1 LSADRRDQTPT
12 TARRWDRGDI
22 PILRKYLDACIVG
35 FSIYIAVQIYDP
47 DAWDDRY
54 LIGSLLAVLS
64 FFLIAEMSGL
74 YRRWNGASLIHELMR
89 AGGVWLGTILVLLLT
104 AYAFKVTGEL
114 SRVALGTWFI
124 VTPSLLWLWRVLRQL
139 VLRAIRR
146 HGYSTRAAAIAGA
159 DETGVRIAHVLDD
172 PGKFGFKLDGFYDDR
187 DQGRL
192 AFTGQKKGD
201 FKTLV
206 ERAKKGDI
214 DTVYIT
220 LPIMAEDRIR
230 FLIEEL
236 ADTTASV
243 YMVPDFFISNVL
255 QGRWINFNDMEV
267 VSVYDTPFS
276 GVEGLFKRL
285 QDIVFAALML
295 VLLAIPMLVIA
306 LGVRLSS
313 PGPVLFK
320 QRRYGLDGKEI
331 MVWKFRSMR
340 VCEDGGVIQ
349 QAQRNDSRVT
359 PFGAFLRRTSLDELP
374 QFINVFMGEM
384 SIVGPRPH
392 AVAHNEMYRELIKG
406 YMLRHKVKPGIT
418 GWAQVNGWRGET
430 ADLEKMQRRVEHDL
444 WYLRNWSFWLD
455 MKIFFMTVYQILFGA
470 RAY

>member
-1 LSADRRDQTPT
+1 M
-12 TARRWDRGDI
+12 
-22 PILRKYLDACIVG
+22 PILRKYLDASIVG
-35 FSIYIAVQIYDP
+35 LNIYLAIQFYDP
-47 DAWDDRY
+47 DAWDARY
-54 LIGSLLAVLS
+54 LTGALLSVLT
-64 FFLIAEMSGL
+64 FFLIGEMSGL
-74 YRRWNGASLIHELMR
+74 YRRWNGAGLIQELGHV
-89 AGGVWLGTILVLLLT
+89 ATVWLGTLLVMLLT
-104 AYAFKVTGEL
+104 AYAFKITGEL
-114 SRVALGTWFI
+114 SRIALGIWFI
-124 VTPSLLWLWRVLRQL
+124 ATPLLLGLWRILRQL
-139 VLRAIRR
+139 LLRSLRR
-146 HGYSTRAAAIAGA
+146 HGYSTHAAAIAGA
-159 DETGVRIAHVLDD
+159 DETGVRIARVIDD
-172 PGKFGFKLDGFYDDR
+172 PGKFGFRLDGFYDDR
-187 DQGRL
+187 EQGRL
-192 AFTGQKKGD
+192 AFDGEKKGD

-230 FLIEEL
+230 YLIEEL

-255 QGRWINFNDMEV
+255 QGRWTNFNEMEV
-267 VSVYDTPFS
+267 VSVYDTPFA
-276 GVEGLFKRL
+276 GVEGIFKRG
-285 QDIVFAALML
+285 QDIVFSSLL
-295 VLLAIPMLVIA
+295 LILLALPMLAIA

-331 MVWKFRSMR
+331 LVWKFRSMR

-349 QAQRNDSRVT
+349 QAQRNDPRVT

-392 AVAHNEMYRELIKG
+392 AVAHNEQYRELIRG

-430 ADLEKMQRRVEHDL
+430 DDLEKMRRRVEHDL
-444 WYLRNWSFWLD
+444 WYMRNWSFWLD
-455 MKIFFMTVYQILFGA
+455 MKIFFMTIYQVLFSQ